1 MNKLILIGIMCLST
15 LTAQA
20 EPLDKATDTRTNWIR
35 ITSALDAAT
44 TIIGVGK
51 GLVESNAILGV
62 APEPVTV
69 ITYFVARQVLIEY
82 ITPRIQEQWQST
94 WQMPGP
100 AARGLPI
107 RRIGVHRHRCKRKG
121 FSPPACPSI
130 SLPGA

>member
-1 MNKLILIGIMCLST
+1 MRKLLMIGIMCLSS

-82 ITPRIQEQWQST
+82 ITPRIEEQWRST
-94 WQMPGP
+94 FQNTW
-100 AARGLPI
+100 
-107 RRIGVHRHRCKRKG
+107 IGVN
-121 FSPPACPSI
+121 
-130 SLPGA
+130 GAIVIGNIIAITN